1 MGYKTRTISDH
12 GDYGVM
18 VTQQV
23 VVLLSWVRSPLVT
36 PSRMNL
42 RKSGGFLVHRG
53 FFERF

>member
-36 PSRMNL
+36 PHKND
-42 RKSGGFLVHRG
+42 G
-53 FFERF
+53 

>member
-36 PSRMNL
+36 P
-42 RKSGGFLVHRG
+42 RKSPHKSGDFRMASSNS
-53 FFERF
+53 